1 MSQQFQIPTPQQL
14 RDDWD
19 AEIEKNFPDAKPK
32 LQVSFFRI
40 FGRGLAL
47 LLSGAYLFLRNI
59 GNGRFV
65 TTASADLLDRHGSE
79 HGVPRIEALA
89 ATGDTIASGTNG
101 TNIPTGTRLKST
113 GGILYEVVT
122 GQTISGGTATLPVRG
137 LTFGA
142 DTNQISGAKLTFIT
156 PIAGVS
162 TDTFV
167 DTPALVGGADR
178 EQDEPYRQRILF
190 KKRNSQ
196 EVGSVGFYVQRVE
209 TVADVTRVFVADQ
222 EDGPCTVKIRF
233 MMDDKFTNGI
243 PLAGDVTVVQTFVDS
258 IRPAGIP
265 VTVEAP
271 VAQPE
276 SFDISINPDTPA
288 VQTAIT
294 NALKDL
300 FIRES
305 VPGGTIPISKIRQSV
320 SNAIGEFDNVVNSP
334 AANISASTADDIMT
348 LASPITFSTLP

>member
-1 MSQQFQIPTPQQL
+1 
-14 RDDWD
+14 
-19 AEIEKNFPDAKPK
+19 
-32 LQVSFFRI
+32 
-40 FGRGLAL
+40 
-47 LLSGAYLFLRNI
+47 
-59 GNGRFV
+59 
-65 TTASADLLDRHGSE
+65 
-79 HGVPRIEALA
+79 
-89 ATGDTIASGTNG
+89 
-101 TNIPTGTRLKST
+101 
-113 GGILYEVVT
+113 
-122 GQTISGGTATLPVRG
+122 
-137 LTFGA
+137 
-142 DTNQISGAKLTFIT
+142 
-156 PIAGVS
+156 
-162 TDTFV
+162 
-167 DTPALVGGADR
+167 
-178 EQDEPYRQRILF
+178 
-190 KKRNSQ
+190 
-196 EVGSVGFYVQRVE
+196 
-209 TVADVTRVFVADQ
+209 
-222 EDGPCTVKIRF
+222 
-233 MMDDKFTNGI
+233 MDDKFTNGI

-348 LASPITFSTLP
+348 LATPITFSTLP